1 MDRLD
6 EEKLETLGTW
16 GEGLLDDGRAELR
29 AAGSAIVMLV
39 EEIELVHIDLW
50 HARPVRALEAEEQS
64 AKSDEPTSRV
74 GSAVQSRIGASVTWC
89 S

>member
-6 EEKLETLGTW
+6 EEKLETLSTW

-29 AAGSAIVMLV
+29 AAGSAILMLV
-39 EEIELVHIDLW
+39 EEIELVNIDLW
-50 HARPVRALEAEEQS
+50 HARPLRAQEAEEPA
-64 AKSDEPTSRV
+64 AKSEEPASRV
-74 GSAVQSRIGASVTWC
+74 DSTVQSRIGASVTWC

>member
-6 EEKLETLGTW
+6 EEKLETLWTW

-29 AAGSAIVMLV
+29 AAGSAILMLV
-39 EEIELVHIDLW
+39 EEIELVNVDLW
-50 HARPVRALEAEEQS
+50 HARPVRAREAGGLS
-64 AKSDEPTSRV
+64 AKSEEPASQD
-74 GSAVQSRIGASVTWC
+74 GSDVQSRSGASVTWC

>member
-6 EEKLETLGTW
+6 EEKLETLSTW

-29 AAGSAIVMLV
+29 AAGRAILMLA
-39 EEIELVHIDLW
+39 EEIELVNVDLW
-50 HARPVRALEAEEQS
+50 HARPVRVQEADERS
-64 AKSDEPTSRV
+64 AKSEEPASQVSSDIPSR
-74 GSAVQSRIGASVTWC
+74 GASITWC